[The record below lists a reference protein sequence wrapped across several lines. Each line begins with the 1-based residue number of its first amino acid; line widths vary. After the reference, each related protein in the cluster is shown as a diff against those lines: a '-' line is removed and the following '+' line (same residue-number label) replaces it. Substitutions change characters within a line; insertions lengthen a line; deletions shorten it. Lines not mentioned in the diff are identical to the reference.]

1 MRLISGELAL
11 RSGESVKASSTI
23 PSELE
28 GWLVC
33 LTSVEAASS
42 RCDRSLERIRVLA
55 GSLRS
60 LRVASRVARESVVAE
75 AAAMVKRARERCERE
90 RLAQEM
96 QAANCAEASEAALA
110 KLVLRYGAVL
120 AAERVALRARESE
133 AQVECGR
140 ACQAMENRRRLTLF
154 GLRVEHETRGACRL
168 KRLHGDDAQLA
179 RCRRAATENVR
190 RHYFEQDG
198 ASIEVLDV
206 YKVDNRRLLE
216 HFHAQS
222 EGNKVKGLFCTLP
235 EASVERV
242 ATFGFRSESESQSIE
257 LALFEADDASPART
271 AAMSAASPSFPRP
284 FSRYSTAHEL
294 RAEERADTSTIRFLA
309 LCRVLLGRVAV
320 GSNEDPQADTLF
332 APHTEEYLP
341 RRAEHVLPEFLIAY
355 RFKRAPCRSVLS
367 ALDRGSLPR
376 LALYNAGLYS
386 INADDIDARAA
397 RHADVLDNASVPHLA
412 LSTSSVLPRESPK
425 GTTPQPAESSLLNW
439 DVLLNNADA
448 ERRAI
453 VRAVSNIVASIIS
466 PKRDPRLQAPSLSR
480 PASASSVRS
489 VATRATSSRGRPS
502 SSSAGARL
510 GAEPSKGSLT
520 GRLSRHS
527 AAAVNLEQQ
536 YKG

>member
-1 MRLISGELAL
+1 ML
-11 RSGESVKASSTI
+11 RSGESAKASTTI

-28 GWLVC
+28 GWLAC
-33 LTSVEAASS
+33 LMTVEAASS

-60 LRVASRVARESVVAE
+60 IRVASRVARESGVAE
-75 AAAMVKRARERCERE
+75 AAAMVKRARERWERQ
-90 RLAQEM
+90 RLVREM
-96 QAANCAEASEAALA
+96 QAARRAETSEAALA

-133 AQVECGR
+133 AQVESGR
-140 ACQAMENRRRLTLF
+140 ACQAMECRRRLTLF
-154 GLRVEHETRGACRL
+154 GLRVEHETRGGCRL
-168 KRLHGDDAQLA
+168 RRLHGDDAQLA

-190 RHYFEQDG
+190 RHYFEQDD

-216 HFHAQS
+216 NFHALS
-222 EGNKVKGLFCTLP
+222 EGTKVKGLFCTLP
-235 EASVERV
+235 EVSVERV
-242 ATFGFRSESESQSIE
+242 ATFGFRRENECQSLE
-257 LALFEADDASPART
+257 LALFEGDDDSPARS
-271 AAMSAASPSFPRP
+271 AAVRAASPSFPRP

-294 RAEERADTSTIRFLA
+294 RTEERADNSTIRFLA
-309 LCRVLLGRVAV
+309 LCRVLLGRVSV
-320 GSNEDPQADTLF
+320 GCNEDPQADTLF
-332 APHTEEYLP
+332 APHTEEYVP

-367 ALDRGSLPR
+367 ALNSGPLPR
-376 LALYNAGLYS
+376 LALDNPGLYS
-386 INADDIDARAA
+386 VNADDIDTRAA
-397 RHADVLDNASVPHLA
+397 RHADVLDTPSVPHLA
-412 LSTSSVLPRESPK
+412 LSTSSVVLRENVK
-425 GTTPQPAESSLLNW
+425 GNTPQPTEPRHMNW

-466 PKRDPRLQAPSLSR
+466 PKRDPHMQAPFVSR
-480 PASASSVRS
+480 PASASSSRS
-489 VATRATSSRGRPS
+489 AITRSASSRGRPS
-502 SSSAGARL
+502 SSSGGGRL
-510 GAEPSKGSLT
+510 AAEPSKGSL

-536 YKG
+536 YKRSQPA